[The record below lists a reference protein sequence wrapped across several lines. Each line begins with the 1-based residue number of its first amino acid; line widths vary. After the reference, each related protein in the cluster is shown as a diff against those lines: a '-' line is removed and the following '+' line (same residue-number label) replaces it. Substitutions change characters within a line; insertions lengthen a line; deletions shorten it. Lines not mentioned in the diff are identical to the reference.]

1 MLERVFVKL
10 FFGFFFVLFSSFVIG
25 QSVGF
30 EAKLKSGFLMAHRGV
45 MGHLP
50 REHAWGGEVAFLK
63 RPSGIK
69 NWHHAFN
76 FPTYGIAFYGS
87 TVGNL
92 EVLGSYYGGYG
103 FMEFPFL
110 VRDKS
115 EFTGKVGCGL
125 GYGTKVFDQEINPKN
140 VAMSTHFNVL
150 ISLGMQYRY
159 FFGKNYI
166 VAGVDLTHFSNGS
179 TKVPNLG
186 INLPYLSLGFGRNLA
201 KAKDVKATTI
211 MPAFEEKSWKFK
223 LIGVVSSKEIY
234 PTNRKNYGI
243 ASLSIFATKI
253 FSPKNGWESAVDFI
267 YKSSIKDYKTDF
279 FPVKSVSSIPQVG
292 LYTGYILPLD
302 KMNFILGMG
311 VYLRDVYNPDGRLYH
326 RIGMRYHATKHWSAN
341 LVLKSHWAKADY
353 VEYGI
358 GYTF

>member
-103 FMEFPFL
+103 FMEFPF
-110 VRDKS
+110 
-115 EFTGKVGCGL
+115 
-125 GYGTKVFDQEINPKN
+125 
-140 VAMSTHFNVL
+140 
-150 ISLGMQYRY
+150 
-159 FFGKNYI
+159 
-166 VAGVDLTHFSNGS
+166 
-179 TKVPNLG
+179 
-186 INLPYLSLGFGRNLA
+186 
-201 KAKDVKATTI
+201 
-211 MPAFEEKSWKFK
+211 
-223 LIGVVSSKEIY
+223 
-234 PTNRKNYGI
+234 
-243 ASLSIFATKI
+243 
-253 FSPKNGWESAVDFI
+253 
-267 YKSSIKDYKTDF
+267 
-279 FPVKSVSSIPQVG
+279 
-292 LYTGYILPLD
+292 
-302 KMNFILGMG
+302 
-311 VYLRDVYNPDGRLYH
+311 
-326 RIGMRYHATKHWSAN
+326 
-341 LVLKSHWAKADY
+341 
-353 VEYGI
+353 
-358 GYTF
+358 